1 MTGEL
6 LVFAGV
12 IALGQFSPG
21 PDMLLLTRTALAQG
35 RSAGWW
41 MSAGI
46 ASGLCVHATIAVF
59 GMAYLMGLK
68 GGVTEALRWTA
79 AAYLAYLGARLLLAS
94 MGAGGKKS
102 LLEEESGADGQ
113 SAYLRGLL
121 CNLLNP
127 KVAIIFAAVVTEF
140 VSGADRPVWWAPA
153 LWLIIVVQ
161 GLGLWMLYVWLL
173 QFPPVRSGYQRAASW
188 FDAAFGVGL
197 LALGILIVMGSS
209 PV

>member
-1 MTGEL
+1 
-6 LVFAGV
+6 
-12 IALGQFSPG
+12 
-21 PDMLLLTRTALAQG
+21 
-35 RSAGWW
+35 
-41 MSAGI
+41 
-46 ASGLCVHATIAVF
+46 
-59 GMAYLMGLK
+59 
-68 GGVTEALRWTA
+68 
-79 AAYLAYLGARLLLAS
+79 

-197 LALGILIVMGSS
+197 LALGLLIVMGSG

>member
-1 MTGEL
+1 
-6 LVFAGV
+6 
-12 IALGQFSPG
+12 
-21 PDMLLLTRTALAQG
+21 MLLLTRTALAQG

-68 GGVTEALRWTA
+68 GGVTEVLRWA
-79 AAYLAYLGARLLLAS
+79 AAGYLAYLGSRLLLAS

-140 VSGADRPVWWAPA
+140 VSGADRPAWWAPA

-197 LALGILIVMGSS
+197 LALGLLIVMGGG

>member
-1 MTGEL
+1 
-6 LVFAGV
+6 
-12 IALGQFSPG
+12 
-21 PDMLLLTRTALAQG
+21 MLLLTRTALAQG

-68 GGVTEALRWTA
+68 GGVTEILRWA
-79 AAYLAYLGARLLLAS
+79 AAVYLAYLGSRLLLGS

-161 GLGLWMLYVWLL
+161 GLVSGCCMSGSFSSLRLG
-173 QFPPVRSGYQRAASW
+173 PVTSGP
-188 FDAAFGVGL
+188 L
-197 LALGILIVMGSS
+197 PGSMRPLELDCLRLDS
-209 PV
+209 

>member
-1 MTGEL
+1 MM
-6 LVFAGV
+6 FAGV

-21 PDMLLLTRTALAQG
+21 PDMVLLTRTALAQG

-46 ASGLCVHATIAVF
+46 ASGLCVHATVAVF

-68 GGVTEALRWTA
+68 GWATESLRWVA
-79 AAYLAYLGARLLLAS
+79 AAYLAYLGFRLLLAGMS
-94 MGAGGKKS
+94 AGSKEKPQEAERS
-102 LLEEESGADGQ
+102 ARNQ
-113 SAYLRGLL
+113 SAYVRGLL

-140 VSGADRPVWWAPA
+140 VSGDDRPVWWAPA

-173 QFPPVRSGYQRAASW
+173 QFPPVRSGYQRAAPW

-197 LALGILIVMGSS
+197 LALGLLIVMGSG

>member
-1 MTGEL
+1 M
-6 LVFAGV
+6 VFAGV

-21 PDMLLLTRTALAQG
+21 PDMVLLTRTALAQG

-46 ASGLCVHATIAVF
+46 ASGLCVHATVAVF
-59 GMAYLMGLK
+59 GMAYLMGLR
-68 GGVTEALRWTA
+68 GWAAEALRWVA
-79 AAYLAYLGARLLLAS
+79 AAYLAYLGSRLLFAS
-94 MGAGGKKS
+94 MGAGSKKKNK
-102 LLEEESGADGQ
+102 EEERSTRSQ
-113 SAYLRGLL
+113 SAYIRGLL

-140 VSGADRPVWWAPA
+140 VSGDDRPVWWAPA

-161 GLGLWMLYVWLL
+161 GFGLWMLYVWLL

-188 FDAAFGVGL
+188 FDAAFGLGL
-197 LALGILIVMGSS
+197 LALGLLIVMNKG